1 MALLAPQFIGWSKA
15 PAEGVAHALVKE
27 DRRLRG
33 PEPQKGMPID
43 LGSHR
48 VIVPSS
54 FASRLIQEELAK
66 QASGLLLPEFQTP
79 DKFLNWGDSNAGAN
93 VQTGQG
99 PVQKCKG
106 EETIEQGAR
115 GPVAAKETCLL
126 AWVEVLTSPHFS
138 RTDFPALFPAESTP
152 DFTFDEA
159 KKFAE
164 QLMQL
169 RDQLGASRDGH
180 DFAAVAAVVETNPDR
195 WNNLHRLELAYLNVL
210 NRLGQRDHNQVRTEL
225 AKGDGMPE
233 GVTDVWLVGLLEP
246 QPLLLEALERRK
258 DRLNI
263 HIIVGADAADADLFD
278 EWGRPIPER
287 WANRQIPWPNFAES
301 VHLATDPTHATE
313 RMSEL
318 LGHTKP
324 EHGTFAVAPC
334 ERETYPELIADKLRS
349 LGSEAVNPLGELHS
363 GHVVHHRV
371 RALLDVLDTPTFATL
386 RRTLLHPALAAK
398 LTGGRVTFHALNAL
412 LDALS
417 QLKPPQDLARTLD
430 FVLNLAEPPES
441 DRRGRYQWKQVVA
454 LREPLQGILKQI
466 EALSALTPR
475 ELAASLLS
483 LSIDAPKSGEPLA
496 LEFSKTVADAIEETV
511 RSLCAHQHGVDLSAT
526 EWVRLALTL
535 AGEQRFRQS
544 LAAQPV
550 NLPGWMEA
558 PWDPVPHLVVFGLTD
573 DLIPRASHAHPFLPA
588 KLRAKLGLTTQE
600 HHFANAA
607 YTLER
612 LRRSREGID
621 GDRTHG
627 RFDIIVPRFDA
638 NGDGLRPSRL
648 LFQCVDDELSDRV
661 RHLFEQELETAPEPY
676 WQIPD
681 KLRFDPAARAEQV
694 TSFRQRISATAFK
707 DYLAD
712 PANFWLKHGLGMRE
726 TSHDDLELDRAG
738 FGTLLHAALEQFG
751 RDESMRAVADPE
763 RIAQKLSECLDT
775 HFANSFSAD
784 PEPGLVFQRETARE
798 RLKAFAKLQARL
810 VAEGW
815 RTVEVEGS
823 LPKVIAH
830 GVEVGGRFDRLDY
843 HAATDTWRVY
853 DYKSFDEIKDPA
865 KVHATKLKSN
875 SRQNPDFQYVRTE
888 TLKSGKSKEYT
899 YRWDD
904 LQLAVYYRNLSE
916 KDGRVHGHR
925 LEVGY
930 IILPS
935 ADEAQAVIWEDFDE
949 VRDFAAAA
957 IDRVCERIAGGQP
970 KDFQPAPKPAPY
982 PVLEAFKSRKAEQ
995 YLDTTRLGAVRD
1007 QKEASR

>member
-1 MALLAPQFIGWSKA
+1 
-15 PAEGVAHALVKE
+15 
-27 DRRLRG
+27 
-33 PEPQKGMPID
+33 
-43 LGSHR
+43 
-48 VIVPSS
+48 
-54 FASRLIQEELAK
+54 
-66 QASGLLLPEFQTP
+66 
-79 DKFLNWGDSNAGAN
+79 
-93 VQTGQG
+93 
-99 PVQKCKG
+99 
-106 EETIEQGAR
+106 
-115 GPVAAKETCLL
+115 
-126 AWVEVLTSPHFS
+126 
-138 RTDFPALFPAESTP
+138 
-152 DFTFDEA
+152 
-159 KKFAE
+159 
-164 QLMQL
+164 
-169 RDQLGASRDGH
+169 
-180 DFAAVAAVVETNPDR
+180 
-195 WNNLHRLELAYLNVL
+195 
-210 NRLGQRDHNQVRTEL
+210 
-225 AKGDGMPE
+225 
-233 GVTDVWLVGLLEP
+233 
-246 QPLLLEALERRK
+246 
-258 DRLNI
+258 
-263 HIIVGADAADADLFD
+263 
-278 EWGRPIPER
+278 
-287 WANRQIPWPNFAES
+287 

-349 LGSEAVNPLGELHS
+349 LGAEAVNPLGELHS

-386 RRTLLHPALAAK
+386 RRTLLHPPLAAK

-712 PANFWLKHGLGMRE
+712 PANFWLKH
-726 TSHDDLELDRAG
+726 
-738 FGTLLHAALEQFG
+738 
-751 RDESMRAVADPE
+751 
-763 RIAQKLSECLDT
+763 
-775 HFANSFSAD
+775 
-784 PEPGLVFQRETARE
+784 
-798 RLKAFAKLQARL
+798 
-810 VAEGW
+810 
-815 RTVEVEGS
+815 
-823 LPKVIAH
+823 
-830 GVEVGGRFDRLDY
+830 
-843 HAATDTWRVY
+843 
-853 DYKSFDEIKDPA
+853 
-865 KVHATKLKSN
+865 
-875 SRQNPDFQYVRTE
+875 
-888 TLKSGKSKEYT
+888 
-899 YRWDD
+899 
-904 LQLAVYYRNLSE
+904 
-916 KDGRVHGHR
+916 
-925 LEVGY
+925 
-930 IILPS
+930 
-935 ADEAQAVIWEDFDE
+935 
-949 VRDFAAAA
+949 
-957 IDRVCERIAGGQP
+957 
-970 KDFQPAPKPAPY
+970 
-982 PVLEAFKSRKAEQ
+982 
-995 YLDTTRLGAVRD
+995 
-1007 QKEASR
+1007 

>member
-1 MALLAPQFIGWSKA
+1 MPHCSSIYTGWLKPLAEAVASSLL
-15 PAEGVAHALVKE
+15 E
-27 DRRLRG
+27 DRR
-33 PEPQKGMPID
+33 GMPVD
-43 LGSHR
+43 MGSHR

-66 QASGLLLPEFQTP
+66 QAPNGVLLPEFQTP
-79 DKFLNWGDSNAGAN
+79 DKFLNWGDHA
-93 VQTGQG
+93 
-99 PVQKCKG
+99 
-106 EETIEQGAR
+106 EEAQRLGGSEAQDKPR
-115 GPVAAKETCLL
+115 GPVASKETCLL

-263 HIIVGADAADADLFD
+263 HIIVGADAADAHLFD

-287 WANRQIPWPNFAES
+287 WANRQIPWPNFADS
-301 VHLATDPTHATE
+301 VHLASDPTHATE

-324 EHGTFAVAPC
+324 EHGTFAIAPC

-349 LGSEAVNPLGELHS
+349 LGAEAVNPLGELHS

-386 RRTLLHPALAAK
+386 RRTLLHPPLAAK

-454 LREPLQGILKQI
+454 LREPLQGILKQV

-612 LRRSREGID
+612 LRRSRESIE

-648 LFQCVDDELSDRV
+648 LFQCVDDELSERV

-726 TSHDDLELDRAG
+726 TSHDDIELDRAG

-815 RTVEVEGS
+815 RTVEVEGR
-823 LPKVIAH
+823 LPKLIAH

-875 SRQNPDFQYVRTE
+875 SRQNPDFHYEITKVVTVKKGKKTTEESRT
-888 TLKSGKSKEYT
+888 YT

-949 VRDFAAAA
+949 VKDFAAAA
-957 IDRVCERIAGGQP
+957 IDRICERISCGQP

-995 YLDTTRLGAVRD
+995 YLDPTRLGAIRD
-1007 QKEASR
+1007 QKEGSR